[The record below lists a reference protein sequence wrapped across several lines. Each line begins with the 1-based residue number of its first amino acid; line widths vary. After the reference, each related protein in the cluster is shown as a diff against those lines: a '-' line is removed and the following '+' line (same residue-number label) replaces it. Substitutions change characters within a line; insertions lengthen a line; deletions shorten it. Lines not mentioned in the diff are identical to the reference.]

1 MRTWL
6 TAWVDIQRQLVRK
19 HDLIAE
25 IEAETITYTRLGGYN
40 SRPYSCE
47 LDILN
52 GLSAKSLKGVLRWWS
67 RVAVVGALGGTID
80 YAEANKYLKQIYG
93 GVRRREGEKTTAS
106 KIQLTV
112 FSPSSEQRAKD
123 AQNIHQ
129 KHHESR
135 DRLPPRMILLLM
147 GRDQRVKEEELKTL
161 ETKNMKFKIQLLG
174 ERNPRLCNFVMAS
187 LLMALILG
195 GVGSITKRGFGS
207 LKLNRVDC
215 ERVVADKLIKIGK
228 KLSGPSITADELEKT
243 LRELVKVSI
252 EYAKECFNL
261 SGSPQPVGVP
271 LAPSLDASFKVFNLK
286 VVECQRI
293 DLATIGEATLKS
305 NLRIHTWM
313 LGLPRSVRKSGY
325 LNGGTSLRRMSSI
338 GIRLFD
344 GGETKFVIIYGFLS
358 KDWPNN
364 LKLLSKGML
373 IEKINMTQIED
384 TYRKTFEAVTNYL
397 VKMCCKP

>member
-1 MRTWL
+1 M
-6 TAWVDIQRQLVRK
+6 
-19 HDLIAE
+19 IAE